1 MKIWVFAEETDG
13 APSSLSLEML
23 TKARAIGDDVA
34 AFLVGAGSPET
45 LAALGAHGAST
56 VYHFDGGGALPSA
69 GAAAALAD
77 LTGSESPDVILF
89 GLLPTDRDVAGRLAA
104 RLGMP
109 VLSNAVDIL
118 VDGGSVR
125 VVNEI
130 LGGTTLIETG
140 YESDGVKIAVVRP
153 KSFTAEPGDAADP
166 AVVAVT
172 APDTGHSGSA
182 RITESHAETS
192 EGPQLED
199 ADVVVAGGRGMG
211 SEENFAPVEQLAKQ
225 LGAAVGA
232 TRAVVDAGWVP
243 YSLQIGQTGKTVK
256 PNVYIAL
263 GISGAMQHLV
273 GMKDSSV
280 IIAVN
285 KDEEAPIFGVAD
297 LGIVGDVHKVLPKLI
312 DALENRG

>member
-1 MKIWVFAEETDG
+1 MKIWVFAEEADG

-23 TKARAIGDDVA
+23 TKAREIGDEVA
-34 AFLVGAGSPET
+34 AFLIGAGSAET
-45 LAALGAHGAST
+45 MAALGAHGAST
-56 VYHFDGGGALPSA
+56 VYHFDGGDSLPSA

-77 LTGSESPDVILF
+77 LVGSESPDLVLF

-104 RLGMP
+104 RLGVP
-109 VLSNAVDIL
+109 VLSNAVDVL
-118 VDGGSVR
+118 VDGGSIR
-125 VVNEI
+125 IVNEI
-130 LGGTTLIETG
+130 LGGTTLVESG

-153 KSFTAEPGDAADP
+153 KSFTAEPAGDADP
-166 AVVAVT
+166 AVTAVS

-182 RITESHAETS
+182 RITESHAEVS
-192 EGPQLED
+192 EGPQLEE

-211 SEENFAPVEQLAKQ
+211 SVESFATVEQLAQQ

-243 YSLQIGQTGKTVK
+243 YSLQVGQTGKTVK

-263 GISGAMQHLV
+263 GISGSMQHLV
-273 GMKDSSV
+273 GMKDSST
-280 IIAVN
+280 IIAIN

-312 DALENRG
+312 EALENRG